1 MNTKIIP
8 FLVLGYPTY
17 NKSFE
22 IIKTLID
29 MGFMDLK
36 LALPFSD
43 PNVGSNL
50 IIEANKVALD
60 AHISIDECFSLI
72 EDIKNYNKDVNI
84 VLFSY
89 ANNIIAKGVDAFM
102 QKASISG
109 VLSIAIADVP
119 YFMAK
124 DTHVNFIEKAK
135 KHNLS
140 LQFYIMENTK
150 EDVVLEISKDNVSY
164 VQFVIA
170 KDRIKCKDALDKIKE
185 CKTLLNKHNKSL
197 FISFSLN
204 DKDNL
209 KEIQSYVDGFIVSS
223 SLIEII
229 KDGFYNIDKIKP
241 KLCNFFTN
249 IQSNFN

>member
-1 MNTKIIP
+1 MNTQIIP

-17 NKSFE
+17 NKSLE
-22 IIKTLID
+22 LIKTLID

-60 AHISIDECFSLI
+60 TNISIDECFSLI
-72 EDIKNYNKDVNI
+72 DEIKNYNKDINI

-89 ANNIIAKGVDAFM
+89 ANNVIAIGVDTFM
-102 QKASISG
+102 QKACKSKVS
-109 VLSIAIADVP
+109 SIALADVP

-124 DTHVNFIEKAK
+124 DKHVNFIEKAK
-135 KHNLS
+135 DHNLS
-140 LQFYIMENTK
+140 LQFYIMENTTK
-150 EDVVLEISKDNVSY
+150 EIVLEIAKDNVSY
-164 VQFVIA
+164 VQFVIDKERLRA
-170 KDRIKCKDALDKIKE
+170 KESLDKIKE
-185 CKTLLNKHNKSL
+185 YKDLLNNKGKSL

-209 KEIQSYVDGFIVSS
+209 KDIKSYVDGFIVSS

-229 KDGFYNIDKIKP
+229 KDGFYNIDEIKP
-241 KLCNFFTN
+241 KLYKFFTN
-249 IQSNFN
+249 IKDNFN